1 MLGAR
6 TPAPF
11 GLGVPEQREAYTGSI
26 RSRNSLGGTRSIEI
40 FRRQLRWFID
50 AKVDDHRLNFSSRA
64 QRGLNGKPSRRD
76 STIRSQ
82 PRLALSFN
90 TPRYVLVVRRKAGR
104 KPVGAR
110 AMTTVERVRKH
121 RASKQLK
128 TLPPPERNKPGVVG
142 SLSLGQRRRV
152 FLTRGDATAMPK
164 MI

>member
-1 MLGAR
+1 MAHMPSVDGG
-6 TPAPF
+6 
-11 GLGVPEQREAYTGSI
+11 GLLNLS
-26 RSRNSLGGTRSIEI
+26 SLILVNLTH
-40 FRRQLRWFID
+40 D
-50 AKVDDHRLNFSSRA
+50 AKVDDHKLNFSGRA

-110 AMTTVERVRKH
+110 AMTTAERVRKR

-128 TLPPPERNKPGVVG
+128 TLPPPERNKPGAVG
-142 SLSLGQRRRV
+142 SLSLGPAAVAPAWPATRRMQARTPQV
-152 FLTRGDATAMPK
+152 LVACSN
-164 MI
+164 